1 MRRRAREMLSMDPVE
16 RTVREEEMIRRLQG
30 LGLIPENATIE
41 DVLGL
46 SIQDLM
52 ERRLQTVVFRRGMAK
67 SLFQARQLIS
77 HGHVAIEGRKVRA
90 PSYMVTREDETSLDY
105 AESSPLRVGDHPLRR
120 ELSLMETRGGQQ
132 VE

>member
-1 MRRRAREMLSMDPVE
+1 MLSMDPVE